1 LKILVINGSP
11 KGAGSNTMNLTRA
24 FLEGMG
30 EHEVREFDV
39 AAGKI
44 AGCKGCFCC
53 WNKTPGKCVIAD
65 DMQYVIESEIWADII
80 IWSFPLYYFSVP
92 GGLKNL
98 IDRQL
103 PMNLPFMTDRTD
115 GKGSGSHPSRYD
127 MSGKRHM
134 VISTCGFYSA
144 DKNYDSVKLMFEH
157 ICGINGFDMIICGQG
172 ELFRIP
178 ELKSRTN
185 EYLEIVKRAGK
196 EFAKGR
202 INENTKEELSELL
215 YPKEVFEEMANAS
228 WGISEDGTGKIDE
241 TLSFTRQMAS
251 LYNKD
256 TYDGKDKILEI
267 VYTDKDKS
275 YQIILG
281 KDGSKVLEGSE
292 LKATTRIE
300 TPWDVWLSISRGE
313 IRGDAAL
320 MKGLYRVTGDFDL
333 MIHWSEYFG
342 SVSDKKKS
350 EKSSD
355 ETAEKKKPSMSIL
368 LIPWITFWVA
378 LSVSGQMGP
387 VITLAVCSALPLISF
402 RRKMTVYDVITLC
415 TVGILS
421 VVAHITGRADICT
434 ILGYLGFGLMWL
446 LSCFTKE
453 PVCAAYVKYNY
464 NGEDALQN
472 PLFMKTNYILAV
484 AWGVLYVIISV
495 VTFFLYSN
503 DLQIVSAVVNNL
515 APGLMGIFTVWFE
528 GWYPARIAAGKKM
541 CD

>member
-1 LKILVINGSP
+1 MKILVINGSP

-157 ICGINGFDMIICGQG
+157 ICGINGFDMITCGQG

-281 KDGSKVLEGSE
+281 KDGSKVVEGSE

-320 MKGLYRVTGDFDL
+320 MKGLYRVSGDFDL

-528 GWYPARIAAGKKM
+528 GWYPARVAAGKKM